1 MKHFNFK
8 LRYTKT
14 QKSTNLELEGKYE
27 SVDKQ
32 DDQSSKKVLGLVLGY
47 LPLVISLYQIV
58 APFLNEAINLI
69 I

>member
-1 MKHFNFK
+1 MKNFNFK

-14 QKSTNLELEGKYE
+14 QKSTDLELEGKYE

-32 DDQSSKKVLGLVLGY
+32 DGQSSKKVLGLVLDY

-58 APFLNEAINLI
+58 VPYVNEAINLI